1 MISTFA
7 GIEIGKRGL
16 VGHNQGLNTVGHNL
30 TNASTEGY
38 SRQRVE
44 MAAFEPL
51 YMPQL
56 NREETPGQ
64 VGQGMGVQTVE
75 RIRDMLLERR
85 IVDQAS
91 LASYWETRDGYALQ
105 LEQIYNEPAESSTRS
120 HLDRFW
126 DAWQELSI
134 HPEEMAARQAVLSRG
149 QSLMDAVH
157 DRYRRLSALREQVDQ
172 DIRARVA
179 QVNGLSAE
187 IAALNIEIVK
197 SRAAGDNPNDLLDR
211 RDLLVERL
219 AGYVDVS
226 VDGRDPDEY
235 MVHLGGQVLIQGGL
249 YNSFTLSTDQAN
261 DGMTAV
267 IWQWSGEQVTIDSGA
282 LGSLLALRDGDI
294 KEEIQSLDVM
304 VLTFAD
310 LVNEIHRAGYGLNGK
325 NGQDFFVERPYVNN
339 LAGNYDRDGDGAYDS
354 SWIYRL
360 SGANSMQAREQPGL
374 EGELILPSAG
384 GTLRVAYHAAD
395 TVQDIIDRINTSG
408 AELTARLDRSGR
420 LELKALPAQAAE
432 NPDFVIRSLE
442 DSGEFLAGY
451 AGILS
456 AAGPAGAYDWRR
468 ADAVLGLRSG
478 GVNFAV
484 APQAHPS
491 GWIEINPALAIDPG
505 SIASGLGRAGQPA
518 ESGDGSAALAIASL
532 RNSAVWVG
540 GAPTFDAYFQDAVA
554 RAGLRG
560 EQAARASEDQSLIM
574 KDLHDLR
581 DSISGV
587 NIDEELA
594 QMIKFQHGYAAAARF
609 ISNVNEMLDTIINR
623 MGV

>member
-267 IWQWSGEQVTIDSGA
+267 IWQWSGEQVAIDSGA

-325 NGQDFFVERPYVNN
+325 NGQDF
-339 LAGNYDRDGDGAYDS
+339 
-354 SWIYRL
+354 
-360 SGANSMQAREQPGL
+360 
-374 EGELILPSAG
+374 
-384 GTLRVAYHAAD
+384 
-395 TVQDIIDRINTSG
+395 
-408 AELTARLDRSGR
+408 
-420 LELKALPAQAAE
+420 
-432 NPDFVIRSLE
+432 
-442 DSGEFLAGY
+442 
-451 AGILS
+451 
-456 AAGPAGAYDWRR
+456 
-468 ADAVLGLRSG
+468 
-478 GVNFAV
+478 
-484 APQAHPS
+484 
-491 GWIEINPALAIDPG
+491 
-505 SIASGLGRAGQPA
+505 
-518 ESGDGSAALAIASL
+518 
-532 RNSAVWVG
+532 
-540 GAPTFDAYFQDAVA
+540 
-554 RAGLRG
+554 
-560 EQAARASEDQSLIM
+560 
-574 KDLHDLR
+574 
-581 DSISGV
+581 
-587 NIDEELA
+587 
-594 QMIKFQHGYAAAARF
+594 
-609 ISNVNEMLDTIINR
+609 
-623 MGV
+623 